1 METIQK
7 VAVIGGAGRTGS
19 YLVNQ
24 LIQKGFYLKLLLRH
38 PEDFTIQSPLIEI
51 VEGDV
56 LDRDIVNVLIKD
68 CQAVLTTVGQR
79 KGEPLVASQATRNVL
94 NAIGDKPVRYV
105 ALAGLNVDTPFDKKG
120 EETVKATEWMKAT
133 FPAIH
138 EDRQRSYSILSE
150 SHVAWTLVRVP
161 FIEFNGEQQGV
172 KVDLLD
178 SPGPKIEAADIA
190 AFMIGQLGDD
200 TYIRKAPFIA
210 N

>member
-7 VAVIGGAGRTGS
+7 IAVIGGAGRTGS
-19 YLVNQ
+19 YVVNQ

-38 PEDFTIQSPLIEI
+38 PEDFTIQSPLIQI
-51 VEGDV
+51 VEGNV

-150 SHVAWTLVRVP
+150 SDVAWTLVRVP

-172 KVDLLD
+172 KVGLLD

>member
-1 METIQK
+1 MKTIQK
-7 VAVIGGAGRTGS
+7 IAVIGGAGRTGS

-24 LIQKGFYLKLLLRH
+24 LVQRGFYLKLLLRH
-38 PEDFTIQSPLIEI
+38 SENFIIQSPLIEI

-56 LDRDIVNVLIKD
+56 LDCEIVKMLIRD

-79 KGEPLVASQATRNVL
+79 KGEPLVASQATCNVL
-94 NAIGDKPVRYV
+94 NAIGDRPIRYV
-105 ALAGLNVDTPFDKKG
+105 ALAGLNVDTPFDRKG

-133 FPAIH
+133 FPDIH
-138 EDRQRSYSILSE
+138 EDRQKSYSILSE

-161 FIEFNGEQQGV
+161 FIEFNGEQQAV

-178 SPGPKIEAADIA
+178 SPGSKIDVADIA
-190 AFMIGQLGDD
+190 AFMIDQLSDD
-200 TYIRKAPFIA
+200 SYIGKAPFIA